1 MSEQHCENYDIKR
14 ETAHCSLEM
23 LTTVARAVEGGLMLS
38 LESQRVCFCFVLP
51 YNKSTSS
58 RETPRFEGKKIG
70 WSLQDQSLIV
80 DCLTLNLHE
89 CKGEK
94 EVIISSRSSYSFLI
108 KSWGSGKKKKTF
120 LVYNHSTIF
129 KIYAWKIISR
139 LYFFCRICMARVQQ
153 SNPIHL

>member
-70 WSLQDQSLIV
+70 CSLQDQSLIV

-108 KSWGSGKKKKTF
+108 KSWGSGKKKKHF
-120 LVYNHSTIF
+120 WCITIQ
-129 KIYAWKIISR
+129 
-139 LYFFCRICMARVQQ
+139 LYSKFTLGRSFQDCIFFCRICMARVQQ